1 MAAPAGAESLSLLA
15 KFPVDKAEKYLDTV
29 VSSLCGQRGPSFDQY
44 SKSWSLTEFWE
55 SNDAWRTFFGTR
67 SCLAADPSG
76 GGDTVSLEF
85 LPAGHQAAV
94 RKVAKNRR
102 EDIDRCLLHQTDAI
116 GGAVLADFDWS
127 VRLVVGSDK
136 VASLGVPLAQLS
148 LALSR
153 PGEPKLQDVSLEM
166 GTAEVERLI
175 AALEAAHKAVLQFKT

>member
-1 MAAPAGAESLSLLA
+1 MAAPVSADSLSLLS
-15 KFPVDKAEKYLDTV
+15 KFPLDKAEKYLDTV

-44 SKSWSLTEFWE
+44 SKAWSLTEFWE

-67 SCLAADPSG
+67 SCLPTDLSG
-76 GGDTVSLEF
+76 GGDTVSLDF
-85 LPAGHQAAV
+85 LPGGHQAVV
-94 RKVAKNRR
+94 RKVAKNRC
-102 EDIDRCLLHQTDAI
+102 EDIDRYLLHQADAI

-153 PGEPKLQDVSLEM
+153 PGEPRHQDVSLEM